1 MRPFSLQFLFDVF
14 PVLLPFLS
22 ATLAVV
28 VGTIFLGSIVG
39 GLLAWAKAGNNR
51 ILRRLAQVYTYII
64 RCTPPIVLLFI
75 VFYGLPKFCLEVLDT
90 NINDYDKLFFV
101 IISFTLLFAAPIS
114 EVMRSAYGAIHKG
127 QYEAAVSIGLSPWQA
142 FFHIVLPQAAVVA
155 LPNFGNSVVSLM
167 KDGSLAYT
175 IGYIDLIGKGQLIVS
190 MNYGAYAIETYLAL
204 AILYLIM
211 TLGMEK
217 VFLWAERRFSQHKQI
232 A

>member
-1 MRPFSLQFLFDVF
+1 MRPFSLGFLMDVF
-14 PVLLPFLS
+14 PILLPFLS

-28 VGTIFLGSIVG
+28 MGTIFFGSVAG
-39 GLLAWAKAGNNR
+39 ALLAWAKAGNHKVLKR
-51 ILRRLAQVYTYII
+51 VAQGYTYII

-75 VFYGLPKFCLEVLDT
+75 VFYGLPKFCLEVFDT

-114 EVMRSAYGAIHKG
+114 EVMRSAYGAINKG

-142 FFHIVLPQAAVVA
+142 FFHIVLPQATVVA

-217 VFLWAERRFSQHKQI
+217 AFLWAERRFSQHKQI

>member
-28 VGTIFLGSIVG
+28 AGTIFLGSIAG

-51 ILRRLAQVYTYII
+51 ILRRLAQGYTYII

-114 EVMRSAYGAIHKG
+114 EVMRSAYEAINKG

>member
-28 VGTIFLGSIVG
+28 VGTIFFGSIAG
-39 GLLAWAKAGNNR
+39 GLLAWAKAGSNR
-51 ILRRLAQVYTYII
+51 ILRRFAHGYTYII

-101 IISFTLLFAAPIS
+101 VISFTLLFAAPIS
-114 EVMRSAYGAIHKG
+114 EVMRSAYEAINKG